1 MSKKI
6 NFINILTIL
15 FLLGCTSTE
24 ENQLSIPY
32 EKYELDNGLKII
44 LHKDNSD
51 PLVAI
56 STIVHVGSN
65 REKPGKTG
73 FAHFFEHMAFT
84 ASENT
89 PRGANRLLIPTWGGS
104 RNGGTSFDYTIYYE
118 VVPKDALEKL
128 MWIDSDRLGFMINT
142 VDAET
147 LEGEIQVVKNE
158 KRQRV
163 DNQPYGH
170 SSGIIQK
177 ALYPEGHP
185 YSWSVIGELEDLQAA
200 TIEDVKEFY
209 YEFYGPSNAT
219 VVIAGD
225 IEFEETKQ
233 LVERWFGEIK
243 PNKNVIEKP
252 EVRLVKLSETKKLYH
267 LDKYAQLPQI
277 SMTFPT
283 VEQYSKDSYALNTLG
298 EILSDGRNSVFY
310 KEIIEK
316 QKLAPA
322 ANAYNYSS
330 EIAGQFQITV
340 RANPK
345 TPLNDVHD
353 AIMKALENFEQNGVS
368 DNDLKRIKA
377 GQETGFYNS
386 ISTNLNKARQL
397 GFYNE
402 YAGDPGFVSQDIA
415 NILAVTKED
424 VMRVYNKYIKNQ
436 NKVILSVVPQSQPEL
451 ILNESK
457 EAFIK
462 EEQVVRG
469 KEKQFDMKYGQE
481 NKPFVKT
488 ETEYDRSEPAL
499 GELPL
504 LTIPTV
510 WTNDLSNGTKL
521 YGIENS
527 ELPLV
532 QFYLRIDGGQL
543 LDKEGKKGTASLV
556 ANLMNEGTKTK
567 TPAELEEAVD
577 LLGSSISINA
587 GLESISIYGNSLTRN
602 LDKTLDL
609 VNEILTEPRW
619 DNEAF
624 EIAKTRRLSSI
635 QQVKGSPQSLA
646 FNALNKKLYGE
657 KHPSSTPLGGTTESV
672 NSIAMDDLKEYFA
685 AYISP
690 KVSHFHIVGDIS
702 ENESVK
708 VLSSFNK
715 KWKGQSIDLPKI
727 EMVNPPAK
735 PTVYFIDIPDAKQ
748 SAITVGTL
756 TVPGTDPLTYPLNVT
771 NNRLGGGMEARLM
784 RTLRLEKGYTYGAGS
799 FLRPNKFQ
807 TPFYA
812 YSQVRTNV
820 TLESLEIFRDL
831 ISNYSET
838 YFQSDLDVTKNK
850 LIKSNALR
858 FETLGSLIDMLDNI
872 SKYNL
877 PVDYISERQ
886 NTLSNMTVEDV
897 QELSN
902 KYLNGNSMI
911 YVVAGDAKTQL
922 DLIEN
927 LGFGKPVLLDR
938 DGNRL

>member
-1 MSKKI
+1 M
-6 NFINILTIL
+6 FINKNKLIVLILAFIVS
-15 FLLGCTSTE
+15 CSDSTNE
-24 ENQLSIPY
+24 LSIDY
-32 EKYELDNGLKII
+32 EKYTLDNGLKVI
-44 LHKDNSD
+44 LHKDSSD

-200 TIEDVKEFY
+200 TIDDVKEFY
-209 YEFYGPSNAT
+209 NEFYGPSNAT

-225 IEFEETKQ
+225 IEFDETKK

-243 PNKNVIEKP
+243 PNANTIEKP
-252 EVRLVKLSETKKLYH
+252 QVQLVTLSQNKRLYH
-267 LDKYAQLPQI
+267 LDKYAQLPQLSI
-277 SMTFPT
+277 TFPT
-283 VEQYSKDSYALNTLG
+283 VEQFSTDSYALNTLG
-298 EILSDGRNSVFY
+298 ELLSDGRNSVFY
-310 KEIIEK
+310 KEIIEN
-316 QKLAPA
+316 QKLAPSA
-322 ANAYNYSS
+322 SAYNYSS
-330 EIAGQFQITV
+330 EIAGQFGMSV
-340 RANPK
+340 RANPNTSLDK
-345 TPLNDVHD
+345 VYD
-353 AIMKALENFEQNGVS
+353 AIMQSLENFEENGVS
-368 DNDLKRIKA
+368 DKDLKRIKA
-377 GQETGFYNS
+377 GQETAFYNS
-386 ISTNLNKARQL
+386 ISTNLSKARQL

-402 YAGDPGFVSQDIA
+402 YAGDPGFVSKDIE

-424 VMRVYNKYIKNQ
+424 IMRVYNQYIKNQ
-436 NKVILSVVPQSQPEL
+436 NAVILSIVPQSQSEL
-451 ILNESK
+451 ILTGST
-457 EAFIK
+457 EAYIK

-488 ETEYDRSEPAL
+488 ETKYDRSEPAL
-499 GELPL
+499 SELPL
-504 LTIPTV
+504 LTIPEV
-510 WTNDLSNGTKL
+510 WTNNLSNGTKL

-543 LDKEGKKGTASLV
+543 LDQENKKGTASLV
-556 ANLMNEGTKTK
+556 ANLMDEGTKSK
-567 TPAELEEAVD
+567 TPAELEEAID
-577 LLGSSISINA
+577 LLGSSISISA
-587 GLESISIYGNSLTRN
+587 GLESIGISGNSLAKN
-602 LDKTLDL
+602 LEATLDL

-619 DNEAF
+619 DEQAF
-624 EIAKTRRLSSI
+624 DIAKTRRLASI
-635 QQVKGSPQSLA
+635 QQVKGNPQSLA

-657 KHPSSTPLGGTTESV
+657 DHPSATPLGGTTDSVESITM
-672 NSIAMDDLKEYFA
+672 SDLKAYFNA
-685 AYISP
+685 NISP
-690 KVSHFHIVGDIS
+690 KVAHLHIVGNIN
-702 ENESVK
+702 ENEAVK
-708 VLSSFNK
+708 VLSNFNK
-715 KWKGQSIDLPKI
+715 KWQGESVEIPTV
-727 EMVNPPAK
+727 EMVDAPSK
-735 PTVYFIDIPDAKQ
+735 PIVYFIDIPDAKQ

-756 TVPGTDPLTYPLNVT
+756 TVPGADSMLYPLNVA

-799 FLRPNKFQ
+799 FLRSNKFQ

-820 TLESLEIFRDL
+820 TLESLIIFRDL
-831 ISNYSET
+831 ITNYSST
-838 YFQSDLDVTKNK
+838 YFQDDLDVTKNK

-858 FETLGSLIDMLDNI
+858 FETLGSLINMLDNI

-877 PVDYISERQ
+877 PTDYIANEQ
-886 NTLSNMTVEDV
+886 NILTNMTVQDI
-897 QELSN
+897 QELSS
-902 KYLNGNSMI
+902 KYLNGQNMI

-922 DLIEN
+922 ELIKN
-927 LGFGKPVLLDR
+927 LGFGEPIILDR
-938 DGNRL
+938 DGNKL

>member
-1 MSKKI
+1 MSFKKYLLI
-6 NFINILTIL
+6 IIILL
-15 FLLGCTSTE
+15 FTTNCSNDSQE
-24 ENQLSIPY
+24 LSIDY
-32 EKYELDNGLKII
+32 EKYTLDNGLKVI
-44 LHKDNSD
+44 LHKDSSD

-177 ALYPEGHP
+177 ALYPQGHP

-209 YEFYGPSNAT
+209 NEFYGPSNAT

-225 IEFEETKQ
+225 IDFDETKQ

-243 PNKNVIEKP
+243 PNENVIEKP
-252 EVRLVKLSETKKLYH
+252 EVRLVTLSETKKLYH
-267 LDKYAQLPQI
+267 LDKYAQLPQL
-277 SMTFPT
+277 SLTFPS

-322 ANAYNYSS
+322 ANAYNYSA

-340 RANPK
+340 RANPS

-368 DNDLKRIKA
+368 DKDLKRIKA

-415 NILAVTKED
+415 NILAVTEED
-424 VMRVYNKYIKNQ
+424 VMRVYNKYIKDQ
-436 NKVILSVVPQSQPEL
+436 HAVILSVVPQSQPEL
-451 ILNESK
+451 ILDNSE

-481 NKPFVKT
+481 NKPFIKT

-577 LLGSSISINA
+577 LLGSSISISA
-587 GLESISIYGNSLTRN
+587 GLESISISGNSLTRN
-602 LDKTLDL
+602 LEKTLNL

-624 EIAKTRRLSSI
+624 EIAKTRRLASI
-635 QQVKGSPQSLA
+635 QQVKGNPQSLA
-646 FNALNKKLYGE
+646 FNALNKRLYGDN
-657 KHPSSTPLGGTTESV
+657 HPSATPLGGTAESV
-672 NSIAMDDLKEYFA
+672 ESITMSDLKNYFNA
-685 AYISP
+685 NISP
-690 KVSHFHIVGDIS
+690 QVAHFHIVGDI
-702 ENESVK
+702 NEK
-708 VLSSFNK
+708 EAMDVLSNFNK
-715 KWKGQSIDLPKI
+715 KWNGDTVEIPTI
-727 EMVNPPAK
+727 AMVDAPSK
-735 PTVYFIDIPDAKQ
+735 PVVYFIDIPDAKQ

-756 TVPGTDPLTYPLNVT
+756 TIPGTDPLLYPLDVT

-831 ISNYSET
+831 ITNYAST
-838 YFQSDLDVTKNK
+838 YFQDDLDVTRNK

-858 FETLGSLIDMLDNI
+858 FETLGSLINMLDNI

-877 PVDYISERQ
+877 PVNYIANQ
-886 NTLSNMTVEDV
+886 QDVLTGMTVEDV
-897 QELSN
+897 QQLAN
-902 KYLNGNSMI
+902 DYLNGQHMI

-922 DLIEN
+922 ELIKN
-927 LGFGKPVLLDR
+927 LGFGEPVLLDR
-938 DGNRL
+938 DGNKL

>member
-1 MSKKI
+1 MSFKNNLLMI
-6 NFINILTIL
+6 IIL
-15 FLLGCTSTE
+15 FFISSCSDTS
-24 ENQLSIPY
+24 QKLSIEY
-32 EKYELDNGLKII
+32 EQYTLDNGLKVI

-243 PNKNVIEKP
+243 PNENKIEKP
-252 EVRLVKLSETKKLYH
+252 QVKLVSLSETKRLYH
-267 LDKYAQLPQI
+267 LDKYAQLPQL
-277 SMTFPT
+277 SLTFPS
-283 VEQYSKDSYALNTLG
+283 VEQFSKDSYALNTLG
-298 EILSDGRNSVFY
+298 ELLSSGRNSVFY
-310 KEIIEK
+310 KEIIENL
-316 QKLAPA
+316 KLAPSA
-322 ANAYNYSS
+322 SAYNYSA
-330 EIAGQFQITV
+330 EIAGQFSMTV
-340 RANPK
+340 RANSNTSLDK
-345 TPLNDVHD
+345 VYDGILQ
-353 AIMKALENFEQNGVS
+353 ALENFEAKGVS
-368 DNDLKRIKA
+368 DKDLQRIKA
-377 GQETGFYNS
+377 GQETAFYNS
-386 ISTNLNKARQL
+386 ISTNLSKARQL

-424 VMRVYNKYIKNQ
+424 VMRVYNQYIKNQ
-436 NKVILSVVPQSQPEL
+436 NAVILSVVPQSQPEL
-451 ILNESK
+451 ILTNSSK
-457 EAFIK
+457 AYIK
-462 EEQVVRG
+462 EEKVVRG

-488 ETEYDRSEPAL
+488 ETKYDRSEPAL

-543 LDKEGKKGTASLV
+543 LDKKGKKGTASLV
-556 ANLMNEGTKTK
+556 ANLMDEGTKSK
-567 TPAELEEAVD
+567 TPAELEEAID
-577 LLGSSISINA
+577 LLGSSISISA
-587 GLESISIYGNSLTRN
+587 GLESIGISGNSLAKN
-602 LDKTLDL
+602 LEATMDL

-619 DNEAF
+619 DEKAF
-624 EIAKTRRLSSI
+624 DIAKTRRLASI

-657 KHPSSTPLGGTTESV
+657 GHPSSTPLGGTTKSVESITI
-672 NSIAMDDLKEYFA
+672 NDLKEYFA
-685 AYISP
+685 KNVSP
-690 KVSHFHIVGDIS
+690 QVSFFHIVGDIS
-702 ENESVK
+702 ENKALK
-708 VLSSFNK
+708 VLNDFNNKWSGSSVE
-715 KWKGQSIDLPKI
+715 IPKV
-727 EMVNPPAK
+727 EMVKAPSE
-735 PTVYFIDIPDAKQ
+735 PTIYFIDIPDAKQ
-748 SAITVGTL
+748 SAITLGTV
-756 TVPGTDPLTYPLNVT
+756 TIPGTDPLLYQLNVT

-799 FLRPNKFQ
+799 FLRSNKFQ

-831 ISNYSET
+831 ITNYSST
-838 YFQSDLDVTKNK
+838 YFQDDLDVTKNK

-858 FETLGSLIDMLDNI
+858 FETLGSLISMLDNI

-877 PVDYISERQ
+877 PLDYISNQ
-886 NTLSNMTVEDV
+886 QDVLTNMTVEDV
-897 QELSN
+897 QKLSN
-902 KYLNGNSMI
+902 QYLNGQSMI
-911 YVVAGDAKTQL
+911 YVVAGDARTQL
-922 DLIEN
+922 NLIEN

-938 DGNRL
+938 DGNNL

>member
-1 MSKKI
+1 MSFNKYFLS
-6 NFINILTIL
+6 FITII
-15 FLLGCTSTE
+15 FLANCSDNSQE
-24 ENQLSIPY
+24 LSIDY
-32 EKYELDNGLKII
+32 EKYTLDNGLKVI
-44 LHKDNSD
+44 LHKDSSD
-51 PLVAI
+51 PLIAI

-177 ALYPEGHP
+177 ALYPQGHP

-209 YEFYGPSNAT
+209 NEFYGPSNAT

-225 IEFEETKQ
+225 IDFDETKQ

-243 PNKNVIEKP
+243 PNENIIEKP
-252 EVRLVKLSETKKLYH
+252 EVRLVTLSETKKLYH
-267 LDKYAQLPQI
+267 LDKYAQLPQL
-277 SMTFPT
+277 SLTFPS

-322 ANAYNYSS
+322 ANAYNYSA

-340 RANPK
+340 RANPN

-402 YAGDPGFVSQDIA
+402 YAGDPGFVTQDIA
-415 NILAVTKED
+415 NILAVTEED
-424 VMRVYNKYIKNQ
+424 VMRVYNKYIKDQ
-436 NKVILSVVPQSQPEL
+436 QAVILSVVPQSQPEL
-451 ILNESK
+451 ILDSSE

-481 NKPFVKT
+481 NKPFIKT
-488 ETEYDRSEPAL
+488 ETEHDRSEPAL

-556 ANLMNEGTKTK
+556 ANLMNEGTETK

-577 LLGSSISINA
+577 LLGSSISISA
-587 GLESISIYGNSLTRN
+587 GLESISISGNSLSRN
-602 LDKTLDL
+602 LEKTLDL

-624 EIAKTRRLSSI
+624 EIAKTRRLATI

-646 FNALNKKLYGE
+646 FNALNKRLYGDN
-657 KHPSSTPLGGTTESV
+657 HPSATPLGGTAESV
-672 NSIAMDDLKEYFA
+672 ESITMSDLKDYFNA
-685 AYISP
+685 NISP
-690 KVSHFHIVGDIS
+690 QVAHFHIVGDI
-702 ENESVK
+702 NEKEAVN
-708 VLSSFNK
+708 VLSDFNK
-715 KWKGQSIDLPKI
+715 KWNGDFVEIPTI
-727 EMVNPPAK
+727 AMVDAPSK
-735 PTVYFIDIPDAKQ
+735 PVVYFIDIPDAKQ

-756 TVPGTDPLTYPLNVT
+756 TIPGTDPLLYPLDVT

-831 ISNYSET
+831 ITNYSST
-838 YFQSDLDVTKNK
+838 YFQDDLDVTRNK

-858 FETLGSLIDMLDNI
+858 FETLGSLINMLDNI

-877 PVDYISERQ
+877 PVNYIANQ
-886 NTLSNMTVEDV
+886 QDVLTGMTVEDV
-897 QELSN
+897 QQLAN
-902 KYLNGNSMI
+902 DYLNGQHMI

-922 DLIEN
+922 ELIKN
-927 LGFGKPVLLDR
+927 LGFGEPIILDR
-938 DGNRL
+938 DGNTL

>member
-1 MSKKI
+1 M
-6 NFINILTIL
+6 FINKNKLIVLILAFIVS
-15 FLLGCTSTE
+15 CSDSTNE
-24 ENQLSIPY
+24 LSIDY
-32 EKYELDNGLKII
+32 EKYTLDNGLKVI
-44 LHKDNSD
+44 LHKDSSD

-200 TIEDVKEFY
+200 TIDDVKEFY
-209 YEFYGPSNAT
+209 NEFYGPSNAT

-225 IEFEETKQ
+225 IEFDETKKF
-233 LVERWFGEIK
+233 VERWFGEIK
-243 PNKNVIEKP
+243 PNANTIEKP
-252 EVRLVKLSETKKLYH
+252 QVQLVTLSENKRLYH
-267 LDKYAQLPQI
+267 LDKYAQLPQLSI
-277 SMTFPT
+277 TFPT
-283 VEQYSKDSYALNTLG
+283 VEQFSTDSYALNTLG
-298 EILSDGRNSVFY
+298 ELLSDGRNSVFY
-310 KEIIEK
+310 KEIIEN
-316 QKLAPA
+316 QKLAPSA
-322 ANAYNYSS
+322 SAYNYSS
-330 EIAGQFQITV
+330 EIAGQFGMSV
-340 RANPK
+340 RANPNTSLDK
-345 TPLNDVHD
+345 VYD
-353 AIMKALENFEQNGVS
+353 AIMQSLENFEENGVS
-368 DNDLKRIKA
+368 DKDLKRIKA
-377 GQETGFYNS
+377 GQETAFYNS
-386 ISTNLNKARQL
+386 ISTNLSKARQL

-402 YAGDPGFVSQDIA
+402 YAGDPGFVSKDIE

-424 VMRVYNKYIKNQ
+424 IMRVYNQYIKNQ
-436 NKVILSVVPQSQPEL
+436 NAVILSIVPQSQSEL
-451 ILNESK
+451 ILTGST
-457 EAFIK
+457 EAYIK

-488 ETEYDRSEPAL
+488 ETKYDRSEPAL
-499 GELPL
+499 SELPL
-504 LTIPTV
+504 LTIPEV
-510 WTNDLSNGTKL
+510 WTNNLSNGTKL

-543 LDKEGKKGTASLV
+543 LDQENKKGTASLV
-556 ANLMNEGTKTK
+556 ANLMDEGTKSK
-567 TPAELEEAVD
+567 TPAELEEAID
-577 LLGSSISINA
+577 LLGSSISISA
-587 GLESISIYGNSLTRN
+587 GLESIGISGNSLAKN
-602 LDKTLDL
+602 LEATLDL

-619 DNEAF
+619 DEQAF
-624 EIAKTRRLSSI
+624 DIAKTRRLASI
-635 QQVKGSPQSLA
+635 QQVKGNPQSLA

-657 KHPSSTPLGGTTESV
+657 DHPSATPLGGTTDSVESITM
-672 NSIAMDDLKEYFA
+672 SDLKAYFNA
-685 AYISP
+685 NISP
-690 KVSHFHIVGDIS
+690 KVAHFHIVGNIN
-702 ENESVK
+702 ENEAVK
-708 VLSSFNK
+708 VLSNFNK
-715 KWKGQSIDLPKI
+715 KWQGESVEIPI
-727 EMVNPPAK
+727 VEMVDAPSK
-735 PTVYFIDIPDAKQ
+735 PIVYFIDIPDAKQ

-756 TVPGTDPLTYPLNVT
+756 TVPGADPMLYPLNVA

-799 FLRPNKFQ
+799 FLRSNKFQ

-820 TLESLEIFRDL
+820 TLESLIIFRDL
-831 ISNYSET
+831 ITNYSST
-838 YFQSDLDVTKNK
+838 YFQDDLDVTKNK

-858 FETLGSLIDMLDNI
+858 FETLGSLINMLDNI

-877 PVDYISERQ
+877 PTDYIANEQ
-886 NTLSNMTVEDV
+886 NILTNMTVQDI
-897 QELSN
+897 QELSS
-902 KYLNGNSMI
+902 KYLNGQNMI

-922 DLIEN
+922 ELIKN
-927 LGFGKPVLLDR
+927 LGFGEPIILDR
-938 DGNRL
+938 DGNKL

>member
-1 MSKKI
+1 MSFK
-6 NFINILTIL
+6 NLLLSSAIL
-15 FLLGCTSTE
+15 FAVSCADNNS
-24 ENQLSIPY
+24 NLSIDY
-32 EKYELDNGLKII
+32 EKYTLDNGLKVI

-170 SSGIIQK
+170 SNGIVQK
-177 ALYPEGHP
+177 ALYPQGHP

-209 YEFYGPSNAT
+209 NEFYGPSNAT

-225 IEFEETKQ
+225 IDFDETKA

-243 PNKNVIEKP
+243 PNDNVIEKP
-252 EVRLVKLSETKKLYH
+252 KVQLVTLSETKKLYH
-267 LDKYAQLPQI
+267 LDKYAQLPELSI
-277 SMTFPT
+277 TFPT
-283 VEQYSKDSYALNTLG
+283 VEQFSADSYALNTLG
-298 EILSDGRNSVFY
+298 KILSYGRNSVFY

-316 QKLAPA
+316 QKLAPSA
-322 ANAYNYSS
+322 IAYNYSA
-330 EIAGQFQITV
+330 EIAGQFEISV
-340 RANPK
+340 RANQGVS
-345 TPLNDVHD
+345 LNKVYD
-353 AIMKALENFEQNGVS
+353 AIMQSLNNFEENGIS
-368 DNDLKRIKA
+368 DADLVRIKA
-377 GQETGFYNS
+377 GQETAFYNS
-386 ISTNLNKARQL
+386 IATNLSKARQL

-402 YAGDPGFVSQDIA
+402 YAGDPGFVTQDIE
-415 NILAVTKED
+415 NILSVTQED
-424 VMRVYNKYIKNQ
+424 IIRVYNKYIKNQ
-436 NKVILSVVPQSQPEL
+436 NAVILSVVPETQPEL
-451 ILNESK
+451 ILSDSD
-457 EAFIK
+457 EAYVK
-462 EEQVVRG
+462 VEEVVRG

-481 NKPFVKT
+481 NKPFTKT
-488 ETEYDRSEPAL
+488 ETKYDRSEPPL

-504 LTIPTV
+504 LTIPEV
-510 WTNDLSNGTKL
+510 WTGKLSNGTSL

-543 LDKEGKKGTASLV
+543 LDSPNKKGTASLV
-556 ANLMNEGTKTK
+556 ASLMDEGTKTK
-567 TPAELEEAVD
+567 TPAQLEEAID
-577 LLGSSISINA
+577 LLGSSISISA
-587 GLESISIYGNSLTRN
+587 GLESIGISGNSLAKN
-602 LDKTLDL
+602 LDATLEL

-619 DNEAF
+619 DTEAF
-624 EIAKTRRLSSI
+624 EIAKTRRLASI
-635 QQVKGSPQSLA
+635 QQTKGNPQSLA
-646 FNALNKKLYGE
+646 FNALNKQLYGE
-657 KHPSSTPLGGTTESV
+657 DHPSSTPLGGTTESV
-672 NSIAMDDLKEYFA
+672 ESITLDDLKEYFEQN
-685 AYISP
+685 ISP
-690 KVSHFHIVGDIS
+690 KVAHFHIVGDI
-702 ENESVK
+702 NQDESLK
-708 VLSSFNK
+708 ALKSFNE
-715 KWKGQSIDLPKI
+715 KWNGTDVELPRV
-727 EMVNPPAK
+727 EMVNTPSK

-756 TVPGTDPLTYPLNVT
+756 TVPGTDPLLYQLNVA

-799 FLRPNKFQ
+799 FLRSNKFQ

-831 ISNYSET
+831 ITNYSST
-838 YFQSDLDVTKNK
+838 YFQEDLDVTKNK

-858 FETLGSLIDMLDNI
+858 FETLGSLINMLDNI

-877 PVDYISERQ
+877 PTNYISNEQ
-886 NTLSNMTVEDV
+886 DILTNMTVEDI
-897 QELSN
+897 QQLAST
-902 KYLNGNSMI
+902 YLNGQNMI

-922 DLIEN
+922 ELIKN
-927 LGFGKPVLLDR
+927 LGFGKAIILDR
-938 DGNRL
+938 DGNRI